1 MLLLFYLS
9 GFFINHPDHLF
20 NCHSEHFFTVIL
32 NETRL
37 IRRASEESYGVLK
50 AEGSFASAQDDSKKQ
65 DKKIVILSETPPNQR
80 AGKNPIHSNDC

>member
-50 AEGSFASAQDDSKKQ
+50 AKGSFTRLFGGQATLRMTVKNRTKK
-65 DKKIVILSETPPNQR
+65 LSF
-80 AGKNPIHSNDC
+80 